1 MESLLNVLLEPGL
14 DQTQDVDEEEPF
26 AEAERGSPFQ
36 SMGGEG
42 SLIESSLLMRLEH
55 RTYELNLKL
64 AEKAPGLVLKQTT

>member
-42 SLIESSLLMRLEH
+42 SLIESSLLRLEH
-55 RTYELNLKL
+55 RTDELFI
-64 AEKAPGLVLKQTT
+64 QTR